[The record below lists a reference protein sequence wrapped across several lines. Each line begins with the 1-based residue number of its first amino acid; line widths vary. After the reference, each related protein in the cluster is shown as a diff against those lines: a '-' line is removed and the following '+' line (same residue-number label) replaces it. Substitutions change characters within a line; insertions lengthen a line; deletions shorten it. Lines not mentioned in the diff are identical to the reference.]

1 MNYNSIVKNDFTS
14 GDGVCVTLYVSGCP
28 LHCPGCHN
36 PQAQDPKYG
45 LPFTDD
51 TIKEVI
57 SALTANN
64 IQRNLCVM
72 GGEPFYG
79 ENAAEV
85 LRLIFEVQEKAPETK
100 IYVWSGYIYE
110 QLYSSGSYSTLCVLQ
125 NIDYLIDGP
134 YIQEQRD
141 ITLKMRG
148 SKNQRILRLENGKIV
163 EELQ

>member
-28 LHCPGCHN
+28 LRCPGCHN

-85 LRLIFEVQEKAPETK
+85 LRLIFEVQEKAPDTK
-100 IYVWSGYIYE
+100 IYIWSGYTYE

-163 EELQ
+163 EEL